1 MQSKVESIGLD
12 GFYQESELPLLL
24 KHKGMATWKDGTVKI
39 LDRRKLPFTQEYILC
54 HTFEEVAIAI
64 EEMVIQGAFSISI
77 AAGYGLAL
85 SAQVA
90 GASIK
95 DIYSAASRLKKTRP
109 TGLAL
114 SRVLD
119 LCLLRAK
126 NAIKNNLTVADQII
140 QLTDLIAS
148 DLAMQARRTAQ
159 YALTLLNDGDTLL
172 THCFPDRS
180 YVYLLMEAKRKSIKL
195 NIICSE
201 TRPYLQGTKLSS
213 WCAAELGFDT
223 YVISDGMGGS
233 LMKRGK
239 IDAFI
244 TAADTVCMDGSIANK
259 VGTYQYALAAYAN
272 NLPYYVLRQS
282 GPDMENINSDSVII
296 EERSGDDLL
305 HLEGKKFAP
314 NGVLGLYPCFDIT
327 PPELVSA
334 IITDRG
340 IFDSNKIKNYIDAK
354 SFLSNQI

>member
-1 MQSKVESIGLD
+1 MQSKAESIGLD

-24 KHKGMATWKDGTVKI
+24 KHKGMATWKNGAVQI
-39 LDRRKLPFTQEYILC
+39 LDRRKLPFSQEYILC
-54 HTFEEVAIAI
+54 HTFEEVAKAI
-64 EEMVIQGAFSISI
+64 EDMVIQGAFSISI

-85 SAQVA
+85 SAQIG
-90 GASIK
+90 GASIE
-95 DIYSAASRLKKTRP
+95 DICNAAIRLKKTRP

-119 LCLLRAK
+119 QCVLRAK
-126 NAIKNNLTVADQII
+126 DAYKNKLTVANEIV

-148 DLAMQARRTAQ
+148 NLAMQARRTAQ
-159 YALTLLNDGDTLL
+159 YALTLVNDGDTLL

-180 YVYLLMEAKRKSIKL
+180 YVYLLLEAKRKSIKL

-213 WCAAELGFDT
+213 WCATELGFDT

-233 LMKRGK
+233 LMKQGK
-239 IDAFI
+239 INVFI

-272 NLPYYVLRQS
+272 NLPY
-282 GPDMENINSDSVII
+282 
-296 EERSGDDLL
+296 
-305 HLEGKKFAP
+305 
-314 NGVLGLYPCFDIT
+314 
-327 PPELVSA
+327 
-334 IITDRG
+334 
-340 IFDSNKIKNYIDAK
+340 
-354 SFLSNQI
+354 